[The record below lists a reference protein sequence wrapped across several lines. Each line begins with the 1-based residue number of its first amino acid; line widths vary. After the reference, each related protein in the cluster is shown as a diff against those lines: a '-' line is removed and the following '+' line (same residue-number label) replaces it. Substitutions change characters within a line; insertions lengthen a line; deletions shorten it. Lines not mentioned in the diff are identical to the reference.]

1 MIKWIKR
8 LFNRNQPEPPVKK
21 QMYAT
26 FYIGEVLYTLPVLT
40 IDFGKNF
47 CTITEN
53 DGRIHYVD
61 LNEVVLYFE
70 GVSL

>member
-8 LFNRNQPEPPVKK
+8 LFKRNQPEPPVKK

-26 FYIGEVLYTLPVLT
+26 FYMDEVLYTLPVLT
-40 IDFGKNF
+40 INFGKNF
-47 CTITEN
+47 CTIIEN
-53 DGRIHYVD
+53 DGHILYAD
-61 LNEVVLYFE
+61 LNDITLSFE